1 MNEKSS
7 CPVLRGRD
15 GGNTI
20 LLLDH
25 MAVSHDGEHTHILN
39 GRLLR
44 AHKQYQNKLKAKLQH
59 KIATKQRGS
68 KRRKRLVKS
77 KQRQLS
83 KLKHQIKEV
92 EHKQTTRLISTLHR
106 EGVQTLVIGDVRVIR
121 QDNDVGSTN
130 NQKIHQWSHGHVRHL
145 LTYKAQRRGMAGAL
159 QDEQHTSRT
168 RPVGWH
174 VRENKPQRR
183 VFRCTDQR
191 WRLRLQRE
199 GVRGVHIMQKDFG
212 C

>member
-59 KIATKQRGS
+59 LIDTKKRGS

-77 KQRQLS
+77 KQRQLG
-83 KLKHQIKEV
+83 KLKNQIKDV
-92 EHKQTTRLISTLHR
+92 EHKQTTQLISTLHR
-106 EGVQTLVIGDVRVIR
+106 EDEQTLVIGDVRDIR
-121 QDNDVGSTN
+121 QDNDDGSTN

-145 LTYKAQRRGMAGAL
+145 LTYKAERLGMAVAL
-159 QDEQHTSRT
+159 QDEHPTPRP
-168 RPVGWH
+168 RPVRRH
-174 VRENKPQRR
+174 LPQSNPPNPSSPL
-183 VFRCTDQR
+183 T
-191 WRLRLQRE
+191 
-199 GVRGVHIMQKDFG
+199 
-212 C
+212 